1 VTYFDLLE
9 ELNDYQEEEFASFQR
24 KLIFTN
30 AKILGVRTPVLR
42 KIGKKYAK
50 DVETLMTFPDEYYEV
65 TFIKLCAVSLLPYEE
80 FLNYVEVCVSLMD
93 NWSTCDTFKPKCLK
107 TRKED
112 FLPVL
117 EKIFAKG
124 GEYFERYALVTLLS
138 FYVEEQYIPL
148 IEEYIK
154 RADKEKYY
162 VHMAVAW
169 LVAEI
174 LVKYPKQGKE
184 ILLSGY
190 LEKKT
195 HNKSIQKARESYRV
209 TKEEKE
215 YLNSLKIK

>member
-1 VTYFDLLE
+1 MNYFDLLE
-9 ELNDYQEEEFASFQR
+9 ELNGYQEENFASFQR
-24 KLIFTN
+24 KLIFTK

-80 FLNYVEVCVSLMD
+80 FLNYVEACVGLMD

-107 TRKED
+107 NRKED

-148 IEEYIK
+148 IDQYIK
-154 RADKEKYY
+154 RANKEKYY

-174 LVKYPKQGKE
+174 LVKYPNQGKE
-184 ILLSGY
+184 ILLSGC

-195 HNKSIQKARESYRV
+195 HNKAIQKARESYRV

>member
-1 VTYFDLLE
+1 MNYFDLLD
-9 ELNDYQEEEFASFQR
+9 ELNSDQEENFASFQR
-24 KLIFTN
+24 KLIFTK

-65 TFIKLCAVSLLPYEE
+65 TFIKLFAVSLLPYEE
-80 FLNYVEVCVSLMD
+80 FLNYVEACVGLMD

-107 TRKED
+107 NRKED

-148 IEEYIK
+148 IDQYIK
-154 RADKEKYY
+154 RANKEKYY

-174 LVKYPKQGKE
+174 LVKYPNQGKE
-184 ILLSGY
+184 ILLSGC

-195 HNKSIQKARESYRV
+195 HNKAIQKARESYRV